1 VNIVARRSSL
11 AHSCFQGVGGEGEER
26 ERRREEV
33 RTATKL
39 REKAQD

>member
-1 VNIVARRSSL
+1 MNIVARRSSL

-26 ERRREEV
+26 ERREEV